1 MKITLTTTILLPLLY
16 CDTDSTKSACEL
28 LQLLLLHLPLL
39 YCLTDSTTFIQS
51 AHRCKMGKSWRV
63 LVIYTSWVTLSEKI
77 QLPCSFKFQV
87 KADFYCKPTL
97 VRLLSWKSWP
107 FIRKFMHPKSGITW
121 SLADITSPTNVKPF
135 LNIIKFI

>member
-1 MKITLTTTILLPLLY
+1 MLQLLLLLHLPLLY
-16 CDTDSTKSACEL
+16 CDTDSTDSICKL
-28 LQLLLLHLPLL
+28 LQTLILLLPLL
-39 YCLTDSTTFIQS
+39 YCLTDSTTFMQS
-51 AHRCKMGKSWRV
+51 AHRCRMGKSWRV

-87 KADFYCKPTL
+87 KAVFYCKPTL

-135 LNIIKFI
+135 LNMLKFI